1 VPPQFNVAEVEPL
14 IMMGTVEPELVNV
27 AEPVTVQL
35 LDSGVVGQ
43 PTVTIW
49 VVVVAAAVKGMLPVA
64 VVIDPPQVSVK
75 L

>member
-1 VPPQFNVAEVEPL
+1 
-14 IMMGTVEPELVNV
+14 MMGTVEPEAVNV
-27 AEPVTVQL
+27 AEPVTVQV

-43 PTVTIW
+43 LAVTIW
-49 VVVVAAAVKGMLPVA
+49 VVVVAAAVKGMLPLT